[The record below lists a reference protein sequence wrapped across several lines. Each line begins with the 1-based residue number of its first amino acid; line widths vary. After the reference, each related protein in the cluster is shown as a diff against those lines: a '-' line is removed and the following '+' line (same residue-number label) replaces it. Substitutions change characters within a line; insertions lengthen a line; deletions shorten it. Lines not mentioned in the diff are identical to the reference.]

1 MCSGCSSSGG
11 HHYFQ
16 LLNVKSISDY
26 NKMFLKQYGMPISM
40 GELVVARATVLTVA
54 QGMNFPLKLWPTSSN
69 QAAQGQEARNGGSNF
84 NFEIG

>member
-26 NKMFLKQYGMPISM
+26 KKMFLKQYGMPISM
-40 GELVVARATVLTVA
+40 GELVVARATVL
-54 QGMNFPLKLWPTSSN
+54 
-69 QAAQGQEARNGGSNF
+69 
-84 NFEIG
+84 